1 LDGLRPFEL
10 KNAPVCINYDGVM
23 FATMERAMRV
33 CLIATTLAAAALLAT
48 PVLAQ
53 RHADVVYLQQM
64 KAKHAR
70 EMAENAKRKQEGEAG
85 APVAPVPAEKAKP
98 SVPATARPT
107 PPSTSN

>member
-1 LDGLRPFEL
+1 
-10 KNAPVCINYDGVM
+10 
-23 FATMERAMRV
+23 MRV

-70 EMAENAKRKQEGEAG
+70 EMAENAKRKQEGEAT
-85 APVAPVPAEKAKP
+85 APVSAKKAKP
-98 SVPATARPT
+98 SVPATAPPT

>member
-1 LDGLRPFEL
+1 
-10 KNAPVCINYDGVM
+10 
-23 FATMERAMRV
+23 MRV
-33 CLIATTLAAAALLAT
+33 CLIATTLAAAALST
-48 PVLAQ
+48 PALAQ

-70 EMAENAKRKQEGEAG
+70 EVAENAKRMQEGEAS
-85 APVAPVPAEKAKP
+85 APAPAKKAKP

>member
-1 LDGLRPFEL
+1 
-10 KNAPVCINYDGVM
+10 M

-33 CLIATTLAAAALLAT
+33 CLIATTLAAALLAT
-48 PVLAQ
+48 PALAQ

-70 EMAENAKRKQEGEAG
+70 EMAENAKRKQEGEAT
-85 APVAPVPAEKAKP
+85 APVPAEKAKP
-98 SVPATARPT
+98 SVPATAPGT